1 MDNIC
6 IIIFDEK
13 MKKLDV
19 VVLTD
24 SRYVNPPIKNDYI
37 NNVLTEDE
45 LVMNALK
52 KFNLKSR
59 EKRLE

>member
-1 MDNIC
+1 
-6 IIIFDEK
+6 

-24 SRYVNPPIKNDYI
+24 SRYVNPPTKNDYI
-37 NNVLTEDE
+37 NNVLKEDE

-52 KFNLKSR
+52 KFNLKVDKKDWNDAGFDWSTTR
-59 EKRLE
+59 

>member
-1 MDNIC
+1 
-6 IIIFDEK
+6 

-24 SRYVNPPIKNDYI
+24 SRYVNPPTKNDYI

-45 LVMNALK
+45 LVMKALK
-52 KFNLKSR
+52 KFNLKV
-59 EKRLE
+59 EKKD